1 MDEDLPCYMEQSD
14 GQSDTLT
21 HEEHQQQQNH
31 LEAKKLVQEQ
41 EPNSGYEICT
51 LSYREDGGSNG
62 IDEQRLFAVPAELR
76 RLLLWV
82 LSHFSEG
89 VISRE
94 TVVNVEPPQ
103 DTGPRWDK
111 PQTTRV
117 TSESELFRQQQTGND
132 LTEGSEDDQ
141 GGEDPDEDC

>member
-1 MDEDLPCYMEQSD
+1 MDEDLPCYVEQSD

-31 LEAKKLVQEQ
+31 LQAKKPVQEQ
-41 EPNSGYEICT
+41 EPNSGYQICT
-51 LSYREDGGSNG
+51 SSYREDGGSYG
-62 IDEQRLFAVPAELR
+62 IDQQRLFAVPAELR
-76 RLLLWV
+76 LLFWV
-82 LSHFSEG
+82 LSQFSEG

-111 PQTTRV
+111 PQTTSV
-117 TSESELFRQQQTGND
+117 TFESGPSFQQKTGNY

-141 GGEDPDEDC
+141 